1 MRSLSEK
8 KSPPTTRPPKTP
20 SAVADTAES
29 LALAP
34 VSVIP
39 EYQRSGVGTRLVTE
53 ALSIAKAMGFQSVI
67 VLGLAS
73 YYPHFGLRP
82 AAAAFGIA
90 CPFGSDH
97 DASFMALALADGA
110 LDNVSG
116 STVEYPSVFS

>member
-1 MRSLSEK
+1 M
-8 KSPPTTRPPKTP
+8 
-20 SAVADTAES
+20 
-29 LALAP
+29 
-34 VSVIP
+34 SVIP
-39 EYQRSGVGTRLVTE
+39 EHQRSGVGTRLVTE

-67 VLGLAS
+67 VLDHAS
-73 YYPHFGLRP
+73 YYPRFGFRP

-97 DASFMALALADGA
+97 DASALALADGA